1 MRNASKEPIGGRQPH
16 DDAPGKAT
24 LNCVPTLKRMNAVS
38 AELRN
43 FQQRFLLL
51 FTEKNRILRDI
62 HAEINDADFSETVSE
77 LLSKSQ

>member
-1 MRNASKEPIGGRQPH
+1 
-16 DDAPGKAT
+16 
-24 LNCVPTLKRMNAVS
+24 MNAVS